1 MRFRVGDRV
10 MPVFASHK
18 AGIITEVKTQG
29 GGQWT
34 VGGPSHQ
41 QILITIK
48 HDNPD
53 FGETTWKAS
62 DIIKEP

>member
-1 MRFRVGDRV
+1 MRFRIGDRV
-10 MPVFASHK
+10 VPVFASHK
-18 AGIITEVKTQG
+18 AGIVTEVKHTA

-34 VGGPSHQ
+34 VGGPSTT
-41 QILITIK
+41 QIILLIK

-53 FGETTWKAS
+53 FGETEWRAK